1 MTPWLILTAT
11 LPTTPSGLRVRIWRN
26 LKSTHCATLR
36 EGVYIL
42 PATAASAKGFWEM
55 DAAIREAGAD
65 SHLLEVQARDEAQ
78 EAEFHALFD
87 RTELY
92 TEFAQSMKDARKTF
106 KVALEADIRKSL
118 RNLETQLQTLLA
130 ADFFPGKAAESATS
144 GLRALR
150 QEAERPLSPGEP
162 TTSEGDLPLLAVD
175 DFQGKT
181 WATRARPWVDR
192 LATAW
197 LVQRFVDQT
206 PTFLWLANAKACP
219 ENALGYDFDGATF
232 THVAERVTFEV
243 VAASFGLDTDP
254 GLKRLGELVHFIDV
268 GGVAVD
274 EAPGLE
280 LLVRGLQVQHP
291 ADDTLL
297 AAALPLF
304 DALYAALR
312 STHDH

>member
-11 LPTTPSGLRVRIWRN
+11 LPTSPSALRVRIWRN
-26 LKSTHCATLR
+26 LKSTHCASLR

-42 PATAASAKGFWEM
+42 PATAASAKAFWEM

-65 SHLLEVQARDEAQ
+65 SYLLALQARDEGQ
-78 EAEFHALFD
+78 EAGFCALFD

-92 TEFAQSMKDARKTF
+92 AEFAQSMKDARKAF
-106 KVALEADIRKSL
+106 KVATEADIRKTL
-118 RNLETQLQTLLA
+118 RTLDGQLQSILD
-130 ADFFPGKAAESATS
+130 ADFFAGKAAEAATS
-144 GLRALR
+144 GLRTLR
-150 QEAERPLSPGEP
+150 QEAERQLSPGEP
-162 TTSEGDLPLLAVD
+162 ATASGAIPLLAIG

-197 LVQRFVDQT
+197 LVQRFVDKA
-206 PTFLWLANAKACP
+206 PAFLWLADGKQCP
-219 ENALGYDFDGATF
+219 KTALGYDFDGATF
-232 THVAERVTFEV
+232 THVGQRVTFEV
-243 VAASFGLDTDP
+243 VAASFGLDTD
-254 GLKRLGELVHFIDV
+254 LALRRLGELVHCMDV

-280 LLVRGLQVQHP
+280 LLVRGLQAQH
-291 ADDTLL
+291 AHDDALL

-304 DALYAALR
+304 DTLYAACR
-312 STHDH
+312 TAP

>member
-1 MTPWLILTAT
+1 MTHWLILTAT
-11 LPTTPSGLRVRIWRN
+11 LPTSPSGLRVRIWRN

-42 PATAASAKGFWEM
+42 PASAASAKAFWEM
-55 DAAIREAGAD
+55 DAAIREAGAE
-65 SHLLEVQARDEAQ
+65 SHLLELQARDERQ
-78 EAEFHALFD
+78 EAGFRALFD

-92 TEFAQSMKDARKTF
+92 AEFAQAMKDARKAF
-106 KVALEADIRKSL
+106 KVATEADIRKTL
-118 RNLETQLQTLLA
+118 RTLEVQLQTVLS
-130 ADFFPGKAAESATS
+130 ADFFPGKASESAAS

-150 QEAERPLSPGEP
+150 QETERQLSPGEP
-162 TTSEGDLPLLAVD
+162 VTANGDIPLLAIG

-197 LVQRFVDQT
+197 LVQRFVDKA
-206 PTFLWLANAKACP
+206 PTFHWLVNAKKCP
-219 ENALGYDFDGATF
+219 KHALGFDFDGASF
-232 THVAERVTFEV
+232 THVGERVTFEV
-243 VAASFGLDTDP
+243 VAASFDLDKDP
-254 GLKRLGELVHFIDV
+254 ALQRLGELVHFIDI

-280 LLVRGLQVQHP
+280 MLVRGLQAQH
-291 ADDTLL
+291 AEDDALL

-304 DALYAALR
+304 DTLYAALR
-312 STHDH
+312 TSP